1 MIQEKPPVSGMPVDL
16 RKNYKPKPQPND
28 GLQRH
33 IIAGYTLVA
42 LMLVAVFGWAAT
54 TVINGAV
61 VGAGRVVV
69 RNDEKLVQHPVG
81 GVVGQIFVQE
91 GSRVQEGQVVV
102 RLDDTALKANLV
114 IIDSEISSLKARLAR
129 LKAERDGDE
138 EITFPD
144 DMLASTASADVDAIR
159 TEEQYFQSRARQQD
173 NHRDQLQKKVDQLRE
188 QEKGYQIMIESRKK
202 QLDLYQKD
210 LETALGL
217 LRKNLSVRS
226 QVTNLQQNVARL
238 QGEYGTLITQKASLS
253 EQISETELQ
262 VSGLGEDRLTEI
274 MKDLRETEARLA
286 ELDARHITASDQLS
300 RVDIRSPVTGSVH
313 ELSVH
318 TIGGVVNAGEAIMK
332 IVPEETGLQFETRI
346 NPSDIDQI
354 HVGQQAH
361 LRFPAFNRTKTPDVF
376 GTIVMVGADAS
387 TDRQTGRSYYEVKIA
402 PEENMD
408 AKLKEKGVAL
418 VPGMPVEA
426 FIETGDRTTL
436 SYLLKPLTDEIQHA
450 FREE

>member
-1 MIQEKPPVSGMPVDL
+1 MIHEKPPVSGMPVDV
-16 RKNYKPKPQPND
+16 RKAFRPRPQQND
-28 GLQRH
+28 GLKRH
-33 IIAGYTLVA
+33 IVAGYTLIG
-42 LMLVAVFGWAAT
+42 LMFAAIFGWAAT

-61 VGAGRVVV
+61 VGSGRVVV

-91 GSRVQEGQVVV
+91 GTRVQEGQVVV

-114 IIDSEISSLKARLAR
+114 IIENEISSLKARLSR

-144 DMLASTASADVDAIR
+144 EMLASQASADVDAVR

-173 NHRDQLQKKVDQLRE
+173 NHRDQLLKKVDQLRE
-188 QEKGYQIMIESRKK
+188 QEKGYQIMIESRKQ
-202 QLDLYQKD
+202 QLDLYQRD

-217 LRKNLSVRS
+217 LKKNLSVRS

-238 QGEYGTLITQKASLS
+238 QGEYGTLITQKASLN

-262 VSGLGEDRLTEI
+262 VSGLSEDRLTEI

-300 RVDIRSPVTGSVH
+300 RVDIRAPVTGSVH
-313 ELSVH
+313 ELVVH
-318 TIGGVVNAGEAIMK
+318 TIGGVINPGEAIMK
-332 IVPEETGLQFETRI
+332 IVPEETGLQFEIRI

-387 TDRQTGRSYYEVKIA
+387 MDRQSGRSFYEVKIA
-402 PEENMD
+402 PEDSMD
-408 AKLKEKGVAL
+408 GKLKEIGVVL

-436 SYLLKPLTDEIQHA
+436 SYLLKPLTDQIQHA